1 MCVYEVKALAKARP
15 MESVLMREANQKALK
30 RKLGSD
36 SFVEDE
42 LRRTETT
49 EAKGPKMQGGA
60 SARARARR
68 AGWRQR
74 RGAGR
79 WRPGTSLWVLAAA
92 GKRGCFPW
100 GARVGR
106 DGGLARWLT
115 GEERQLDGGGW
126 DVNRRNR
133 CETGPEVAV
142 ERVVAMGAAVR
153 DALSVASF
161 SRELSAPGAR

>member
-1 MCVYEVKALAKARP
+1 MAKARP
-15 MESVLMREANQKALK
+15 MESVLMREANRKALK

-74 RGAGR
+74 RWSRQVEARYFPLGADGSREAWMLPLGR
-79 WRPGTSLWVLAAA
+79 
-92 GKRGCFPW
+92 
-100 GARVGR
+100 
-106 DGGLARWLT
+106 ARWP
-115 GEERQLDGGGW
+115 RW
-126 DVNRRNR
+126 
-133 CETGPEVAV
+133 GPC
-142 ERVVAMGAAVR
+142 
-153 DALSVASF
+153 ALADW
-161 SRELSAPGAR
+161 

>member
-1 MCVYEVKALAKARP
+1 
-15 MESVLMREANQKALK
+15 MREANQKALK

-49 EAKGPKMQGGA
+49 EAKGRRCKVVLA
-60 SARARARR
+60 HVRALEGL
-68 AGWRQR
+68 AGDSEG
-74 RGAGR
+74 GAGR
-79 WRPGTSLWVLAAA
+79 WRPGTSLWVLTAA